1 MNIFMDL
8 SLTVEVGQAEKPGC
22 NVFTWGSYY
31 VYVFVFAP
39 FPFSLCLFF
48 FFVPFLL
55 SLLPGWKIPTPEYY
69 SIDLSTRPVI
79 MSRSVWQL
87 EGWWPSGFSRLFH
100 YWHRKSAGAGNSV
113 VSPTWLDSPGS
124 FVKPF
129 ETPSTTWIW
138 IFRLDWHGK
147 HSSFLFGF
155 LSGGK
160 IYSEKGQTL
169 YLPIQ
174 IDTFSNWSHSNVKV
188 PFEYLLRIEDHHIKN
203 L

>member
-1 MNIFMDL
+1 MKVNTKCENKHFDGPELTKDAGFKWKWNENKKWKWKMNIFMDL

-22 NVFTWGSYY
+22 NVFTWGSYH
-31 VYVFVFAP
+31 VYVFIFAP

-129 ETPSTTWIW
+129 ETPSTT
-138 IFRLDWHGK
+138 
-147 HSSFLFGF
+147 
-155 LSGGK
+155 
-160 IYSEKGQTL
+160 
-169 YLPIQ
+169 
-174 IDTFSNWSHSNVKV
+174 
-188 PFEYLLRIEDHHIKN
+188 
-203 L
+203 